1 VPAPTLPLII
11 CFGDSLTA
19 GFQSPTAECPD
30 YQETP
35 YGRFLAE
42 RLGDRAR
49 VQISAIC
56 GELTAEMDERF
67 ERDVACHRPA
77 WVVILGGT
85 NDLGWNLQPAEIMRN
100 LTAMYERAAKAG
112 IRVAAVTVPSIRGFD
127 DHIPRR
133 HELNVLIADSCARRN
148 LPCIDLFTATAE
160 PGTHRLA
167 APYSNDGLHLTKA
180 GYDLLARLLFEQ
192 VFNTTLTLPSPLR
205 GGG

>member
-1 VPAPTLPLII
+1 VPASTLPVII

-30 YQETP
+30 CLETP

-42 RLGDRAR
+42 RLRDRAR
-49 VQISAIC
+49 VQISGVC
-56 GELTAEMDERF
+56 GELTAEMVERF
-67 ERDVACHRPA
+67 ERDVVRHRPA

-85 NDLGWNLQPAEIMRN
+85 NDLGWNLQPAEILRN
-100 LTAMYERAAKAG
+100 LTAMYERAAVAG

-133 HELNVLIADSCARRN
+133 HELNALIADSCARGN
-148 LPCIDLFTATAE
+148 LPCVDFFTATAE

-167 APYSNDGLHLTKA
+167 APYSNDGLHLTTA
-180 GYDLLARLLFEQ
+180 GYDLLARLLYEQ
-192 VFNTTLTLPSPLR
+192 VFKISL
-205 GGG
+205 

>member
-1 VPAPTLPLII
+1 MPAPTLPLII

-19 GFQSPTAECPD
+19 GFQSPTVECPD

-42 RLGDRAR
+42 RLRDRAQ
-49 VQISAIC
+49 VQISGVC
-56 GELTAEMDERF
+56 GELTAEMVERF
-67 ERDVACHRPA
+67 ERDVVRQRPA

-85 NDLGWNLQPAEIMRN
+85 NDLGWNRQPAEIMRN
-100 LTAMYERAAKAG
+100 LTAMYERAAQAG

-127 DHIPRR
+127 DQIPRR
-133 HELNVLIADSCARRN
+133 HELNALIADYCARRN
-148 LPCIDLFTATAE
+148 LPCVDLFTATAE

-180 GYDLLARLLFEQ
+180 GYDLLARLLYEQ
-192 VFNTTLTLPSPLR
+192 VFKDLLR
-205 GGG
+205 

>member
-49 VQISAIC
+49 VQISGVC
-56 GELTAEMDERF
+56 GELTAEMVERF
-67 ERDVACHRPA
+67 ERDVVRHRPA

-85 NDLGWNLQPAEIMRN
+85 NDLGWNRQPAEIMRN
-100 LTAMYERAAKAG
+100 LTAMYERAAQAG

-127 DHIPRR
+127 DQIPRR
-133 HELNVLIADSCARRN
+133 HELNALIADYGARRN
-148 LPCIDLFTATAE
+148 LPCVDLFTATAE

-180 GYDLLARLLFEQ
+180 GYDLLARLLYEQ
-192 VFNTTLTLPSPLR
+192 VFKDLLR
-205 GGG
+205 

>member
-1 VPAPTLPLII
+1 M

-49 VQISAIC
+49 VQISGVC
-56 GELTAEMDERF
+56 GELTADMVDRF
-67 ERDVACHRPA
+67 ERDVVRHRPA

-85 NDLGWNLQPAEIMRN
+85 NDLGGSLQPAEIMRN
-100 LTAMYERAAKAG
+100 LTTMYEQAAKAG

-127 DHIPRR
+127 GHIPRR
-133 HELNVLIADSCARRN
+133 HELNGLIADYCTHRN
-148 LPCIDLFTATAE
+148 LPCVDLFAATAE

-167 APYSNDGLHLTKA
+167 ALYSNDGLHLTKA
-180 GYDLLARLLFEQ
+180 GYDLLARLLYEQ
-192 VFNTTLTLPSPLR
+192 VFAPILPSP
-205 GGG
+205 GATHCS